1 MGKLNGKIAVVT
13 GGTTGIGLAT
23 ARLFAAEGAKVIATG
38 RNPETLAAARKEL
51 AGVAE
56 VVQSDSGDPKQVR
69 KLIEEIGKK
78 HGRIDVLFLNAGIA
92 KFAPLG
98 DSADEL
104 FDDTFEVNVKGPFV
118 ALKAAL
124 PLLRKGASVIVN
136 TSAVS
141 DRGIAG
147 ASVYAASKGALAAFA
162 RVAAVELAAQ
172 GVRVN
177 AVQPG
182 PITTPIFAKTGL
194 STEQREEFAR
204 QTTERI
210 PLGRFGSADEVA
222 RAALFLAS
230 DDSAFVTGHEL
241 SVDGGLLAA

>member
-23 ARLFAAEGAKVIATG
+23 ARLFADEGAKVIATG

-147 ASVYAASKGALAAFA
+147 ASVYSASKGALAAFA
-162 RVAAVELAAQ
+162 RAAAVELAAQ

-194 STEQREEFAR
+194 SAEQREEFAR